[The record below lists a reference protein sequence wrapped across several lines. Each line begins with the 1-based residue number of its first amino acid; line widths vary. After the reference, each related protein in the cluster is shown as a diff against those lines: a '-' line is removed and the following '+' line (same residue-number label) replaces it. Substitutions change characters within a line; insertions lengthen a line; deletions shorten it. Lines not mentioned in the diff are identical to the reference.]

1 MDILALAAFTGVY
14 FVAVSSPGPGIASII
29 ARVMARGLAGMTGYV
44 LGFVVGDLVWF
55 TVAATGLA
63 IIAQTLETLFVVI
76 RYVGAGYL
84 AFMAYKIWTAPVAA
98 TEIAAHSTPAD
109 NLAAFFASLTLTLGN
124 PKVIIFFLSIMPLVV
139 DVKDIGIAAYAEMA
153 AIIMVVISATMWAYA
168 LLADRARRLF
178 RSPRALK
185 LINRLTAGMMGG
197 VAVVV
202 ATR

>member
-1 MDILALAAFTGVY
+1 MDLLALAAFTGVY

-29 ARVMARGLAGMTGYV
+29 ARVMARGLSGMPGYV
-44 LGFVVGDLVWF
+44 LGFVIGDLVWF

-63 IIAQTLETLFVVI
+63 IIAQTLEALFVAI
-76 RYVGAGYL
+76 RYAGAAYL
-84 AFMAYKIWTAPVAA
+84 AWMAWRIWTAPVAA
-98 TEIAAHSTPAD
+98 GEIAAGSAPAD
-109 NLAAFFASLTLTLGN
+109 NLAAFLASLTLTLGN

-153 AIIMVVISATMWAYA
+153 VIIFLVITATMWSYA